1 MSSRKTPSYY
11 SNSREKRLS
20 SRREGSIFWI
30 FFRIKQIMRW
40 KSRSFNEQE
49 DILSCKQ
56 SAASEWR
63 KELLSSDIYLS
74 GNFSLFVYCMTE
86 ILLVLAL
93 SRLLIMSDSQTSSI
107 VVPNHC
113 YKPDPS
119 PVCSKA
125 QQPRRPPAALRR
137 FIGFCS
143 SSYCTEMGI
152 FSQLIKFSFRWWC
165 LNVLFWLLTRNRMIP
180 QHRSL
185 FFFHL
190 FHRGLEVGLGRW

>member
-1 MSSRKTPSYY
+1 MESQYIRITHVLTKNSFVLQQQQRKKTI
-11 SNSREKRLS
+11 KQK
-20 SRREGSIFWI
+20 RREYIL
-30 FFRIKQIMRW
+30 
-40 KSRSFNEQE
+40 
-49 DILSCKQ
+49 DILQDKTDYEVKVMVLQRTGRHPQLQ
-56 SAASEWR
+56 SAASERR

-152 FSQLIKFSFRWWC
+152 FSQLIKFSFRW
-165 LNVLFWLLTRNRMIP
+165 
-180 QHRSL
+180 
-185 FFFHL
+185 
-190 FHRGLEVGLGRW
+190 